1 MLIICFQQFMQKM
14 GEFVTAEMWTDIVE
28 TFCLCFDLCNPG
40 SQLVEQVDSFIA
52 LHDTKSSDASEGHK
66 ESFRKRITE
75 NEAALDTILSNCLVQ
90 LFVVNTLK
98 EALDTSYDKLSVQDS
113 ERMLATLQR
122 SFDQSNA
129 VTSTFNN
136 CVKMQRVD
144 QMAGLQ
150 LFRGSVQQEY
160 RSLAAVLT
168 LKFYSYFSP
177 KDG

>member
-1 MLIICFQQFMQKM
+1 
-14 GEFVTAEMWTDIVE
+14 
-28 TFCLCFDLCNPG
+28 
-40 SQLVEQVDSFIA
+40 
-52 LHDTKSSDASEGHK
+52 
-66 ESFRKRITE
+66 
-75 NEAALDTILSNCLVQ
+75 
-90 LFVVNTLK
+90 
-98 EALDTSYDKLSVQDS
+98 
-113 ERMLATLQR
+113 MLATLQR
-122 SFDQSNA
+122 SYDQSNT

-177 KDG
+177 KDGQPSDNSNSLFS